1 MGCRLALAS
10 GVGEAVTA
18 GHLLVGHFFK
28 AHRHPTDG
36 TNFIDALVIG
46 LQGAHLH
53 LPIGGVEAQLVSHL
67 EAALLQ
73 GAGKHGTGA
82 VGGKDP
88 VYIQSRGALLAG
100 SV

>member
-10 GVGEAVTA
+10 GAGEAVTA

-36 TNFIDALVIG
+36 ADLVDALVIG

-53 LPIGGVEAQLVSHL
+53 LPIGGVEAQLVPHL

-73 GAGKHGTGA
+73 GAGEHSAGA
-82 VGGKDP
+82 VGGKDS
-88 VYIQSRGALLAG
+88 VHIQSRGALLAG
-100 SV
+100 IV